1 MNSSVLTAED
11 LTIGYVHSRSDKTVI
26 AQGLNLE
33 LHTQE
38 LVCLVG
44 PNGVGKSTL
53 LRTLTGLQPKLGGNL
68 LLMGKPLEKYTSK
81 ALAQLVSVVLT
92 APVQVGNMKVRNLV
106 GLGRF
111 PYTGIFDGQ
120 SQKDEAAVQA
130 ALQMAG
136 AEGLAERFVHELSDG
151 ERQRVM
157 IARALAQEP
166 LLLVLDEP
174 TAFLDLPG
182 RIAIMQLM
190 RELAHIHGKAVLTST
205 HDLDLAMHTADK
217 LWLMSMD
224 GTITAG
230 APEDLVL
237 SGSFGTTFAQPDLH
251 FNPQTGNFEST
262 QQPVQRVVLQ
272 AEGLADIWTARAL
285 RRAGFEVLV
294 EGPADLPRVEVVKQ
308 NTRTTW
314 KLLRSG
320 VALEFDSIYALLLS
334 LSG

>member
-1 MNSSVLTAED
+1 MNSSVLTAQN
-11 LTIGYVHSRSDKTVI
+11 LTIGYVHSRSDQTVI

-33 LHTQE
+33 LDTQD

-53 LRTLTGLQPKLGGNL
+53 LRTLTGLQPKLGGIL
-68 LLMGKPLEKYTSK
+68 VLKDKPLEKYTSR

-111 PYTGIFDGQ
+111 PFTGLFD
-120 SQKDEAAVQA
+120 SRNPEDDTAVQA
-130 ALQMAG
+130 ALEMAG
-136 AEGLAERFVHELSDG
+136 AEDLEERFVHELSDG

-182 RIAIMQLM
+182 RVATMQLM
-190 RELAHIHGKAVLTST
+190 RELAHTHGKAVLAST
-205 HDLDLAMHTADK
+205 HDLDQAIHLADK
-217 LWLMSMD
+217 MWLMGRD
-224 GTITAG
+224 GAVLQG

-237 SGSFGTTFAQPDLH
+237 SGAFGTTFAQPNLQFDLES
-251 FNPQTGNFEST
+251 GSFEAKLK
-262 QQPVQRVVLQ
+262 PEQRVVLQ
-272 AEGLADIWTARAL
+272 AEGLADVWTARAL

-294 EGPADLPRVEVVKQ
+294 DGPSDLQRVEVVQ
-308 NTRTTW
+308 HNARTTW
-314 KLLRSG
+314 RLLRFG
-320 VALEFDSIYALLLS
+320 VALEFDSIYALLLG

>member
-1 MNSSVLTAED
+1 MNSMVLTAQD
-11 LTIGYVHSRSDKTVI
+11 LAIGYAHSRNENRVI

-38 LVCLVG
+38 LICLVG

-53 LRTLTGLQPKLGGNL
+53 LRTLTGLQPALGGSL
-68 LLMGKPLEKYTSK
+68 LLKGKPLQKYRSK
-81 ALAQLVSVVLT
+81 DLAQLVSVVLT
-92 APVQVGNMKVRNLV
+92 GQVQVGAMRVRNLV

-136 AEGLAERFVHELSDG
+136 AENLAERWVQELSDG

-190 RELAHIHGKAVLTST
+190 RELAHTHGKAVLTST

-237 SGSFGTTFAQPDLH
+237 SGAFGTTFAQPDLH
-251 FNPQTGNFEST
+251 FDPQTGNFEST
-262 QQPVQRVVLQ
+262 QQPHQRVVLQ

-294 EGPADLPRVEVVKQ
+294 EGPAELPRVEVI
-308 NTRTTW
+308 TRNNKATW
-314 KLLRSG
+314 RLWRAG
-320 VALEFDSIYALLLS
+320 VALEFDSIYALLLG
-334 LSG
+334 LNE

>member
-1 MNSSVLTAED
+1 
-11 LTIGYVHSRSDKTVI
+11 
-26 AQGLNLE
+26 
-33 LHTQE
+33 
-38 LVCLVG
+38 
-44 PNGVGKSTL
+44 
-53 LRTLTGLQPKLGGNL
+53 
-68 LLMGKPLEKYTSK
+68 MGKAK
-81 ALAQLVSVVLT
+81 
-92 APVQVGNMKVRNLV
+92 
-106 GLGRF
+106 
-111 PYTGIFDGQ
+111 
-120 SQKDEAAVQA
+120 KDEAAVQA

-136 AEGLAERFVHELSDG
+136 AEGLAQPFVHELSDG

-237 SGSFGTTFAQPDLH
+237 
-251 FNPQTGNFEST
+251 
-262 QQPVQRVVLQ
+262 
-272 AEGLADIWTARAL
+272 
-285 RRAGFEVLV
+285 RRIFWHHLCSA
-294 EGPADLPRVEVVKQ
+294 
-308 NTRTTW
+308 
-314 KLLRSG
+314 
-320 VALEFDSIYALLLS
+320 
-334 LSG
+334 

>member
-1 MNSSVLTAED
+1 MNSVVLTAQD
-11 LTIGYVHSRSDKTVI
+11 LTIGYVHSRTNKTVI

-53 LRTLTGLQPKLGGNL
+53 LRTLTSLQPKLSGNL
-68 LLMGKPLEKYTSK
+68 LLKGKPLEKYTSK
-81 ALAQLVSVVLT
+81 ALAKLVSVVLT
-92 APVQVGNMKVRNLV
+92 SPVQVGNMKVRNLV

-111 PYTGIFDGQ
+111 PFTGLFDIR
-120 SQKDEAAVQA
+120 SPEDDSAVQA
-130 ALQMAG
+130 ALEMAG

-182 RIAIMQLM
+182 RVATMHLM
-190 RELAHIHGKAVLTST
+190 RELAHTHGKAVLAST
-205 HDLDLAMHTADK
+205 HDLDQAMHLADK
-217 LWLMSMD
+217 MWLMGKD
-224 GTITAG
+224 GAILQG

-237 SGSFGTTFAQPDLH
+237 SGAFGTTFAQPNLQFDLK
-251 FNPQTGNFEST
+251 TGSFEAEIK
-262 QQPVQRVVLQ
+262 PEQRVVLQ

-294 EGPADLPRVEVVKQ
+294 DGPTDLPRVEVVQQ
-308 NTRTTW
+308 NARTTW
-314 KLLRSG
+314 KLLRNG
-320 VALEFDSIYALLLS
+320 VALEFDSIYALLLG
-334 LSG
+334 LSA

>member
-1 MNSSVLTAED
+1 MVLTARD
-11 LTIGYVHSRSDKTVI
+11 LTIGYVHSRNNKTVI

-68 LLMGKPLEKYTSK
+68 LLKGKPLEKYSNK

-111 PYTGIFDGQ
+111 PFTGLFD
-120 SQKDEAAVQA
+120 SRSPEDDAAVQS
-130 ALQMAG
+130 ALEMAG
-136 AEGLAERFVHELSDG
+136 AGSLAERFVHELSDG

-182 RIAIMQLM
+182 RIATMQLM
-190 RELAHIHGKAVLTST
+190 RELSHTHGKAVLAST
-205 HDLDLAMHTADK
+205 HDLDQAMHLADK
-217 LWLMSMD
+217 MWLMGKD
-224 GTITAG
+224 GAILQG

-237 SGSFGTTFAQPDLH
+237 TGAFGTTFAQPNLQFD
-251 FNPQTGNFEST
+251 FKTGSFEAEIK
-262 QQPVQRVVLQ
+262 PEQRVVLQ
-272 AEGLADIWTARAL
+272 AEGLADIWTTRAL

-294 EGPADLPRVEVVKQ
+294 DGPSDLPRVEVVQQ
-308 NTRTTW
+308 NARTTW
-314 KLLRSG
+314 KLIRNG
-320 VALEFDSIYALLLS
+320 VALEFDSIYALLLG
-334 LSG
+334 LSA

>member
-1 MNSSVLTAED
+1 MNSVVLTAQN
-11 LTIGYVHSRSDKTVI
+11 LTIGYVHSRTNKTVI

-68 LLMGKPLEKYTSK
+68 LLKGKPLEKYSNK

-111 PYTGIFDGQ
+111 PFTGLFD
-120 SQKDEAAVQA
+120 SRSPEDDAAVQS
-130 ALQMAG
+130 ALEMAG
-136 AEGLAERFVHELSDG
+136 AGSLAERFVHELSDG

-182 RIAIMQLM
+182 RIATMQLM
-190 RELAHIHGKAVLTST
+190 RELSHTHGKAVLAST
-205 HDLDLAMHTADK
+205 HDLDQAMHLADK
-217 LWLMSMD
+217 MWLMGKD
-224 GTITAG
+224 GAILQG

-237 SGSFGTTFAQPDLH
+237 TGAFGTTFAQPNLQFD
-251 FNPQTGNFEST
+251 FKTGSFEAEIK
-262 QQPVQRVVLQ
+262 PEQRVVLQ
-272 AEGLADIWTARAL
+272 AEGLADIWTTRAL

-294 EGPADLPRVEVVKQ
+294 DGPSDLPRVEVVQQ
-308 NTRTTW
+308 NARTTW
-314 KLLRSG
+314 KLIRNG
-320 VALEFDSIYALLLS
+320 VALEFDSIYALLLG
-334 LSG
+334 LSA

>member
-1 MNSSVLTAED
+1 VLTAQD
-11 LTIGYVHSRSDKTVI
+11 LTIGYVHSRTNKTII

-53 LRTLTGLQPKLGGNL
+53 LRTLTGLQPKLSGNL
-68 LLMGKPLEKYTSK
+68 VLKDKPLEKYTSRD
-81 ALAQLVSVVLT
+81 LAQLVSVVLT

-111 PYTGIFDGQ
+111 PFTGLFDSRSLQ
-120 SQKDEAAVQA
+120 DDSAVQT
-130 ALQMAG
+130 ALEMAG
-136 AEGLAERFVHELSDG
+136 AEGLAECFVHELSDG

-182 RIAIMQLM
+182 RVATMQLM
-190 RELAHIHGKAVLTST
+190 RELAHTHGKAVLAST
-205 HDLDLAMHTADK
+205 HDLDQAMHLADK
-217 LWLMSMD
+217 MWLMGRD
-224 GTITAG
+224 GAILQG

-237 SGSFGTTFAQPDLH
+237 SGAFGTTFAQPNLQFDLES
-251 FNPQTGNFEST
+251 GSFEAKLK
-262 QQPVQRVVLQ
+262 PEQRVVLQ

-294 EGPADLPRVEVVKQ
+294 DGPLDLPRVEVIQ
-308 NTRTTW
+308 HNARTTW

>member
-1 MNSSVLTAED
+1 MNSMVLTAQN
-11 LTIGYVHSRSDKTVI
+11 LAIGYAHSRNENRVI

-38 LVCLVG
+38 LICLVG

-53 LRTLTGLQPKLGGNL
+53 LRTLTGLQPALGGSL
-68 LLMGKPLEKYTSK
+68 LLKGKPLQKYRSK
-81 ALAQLVSVVLT
+81 ELAQLVSVVLT
-92 APVQVGNMKVRNLV
+92 GQVQVGAMRVRNLV

-136 AEGLAERFVHELSDG
+136 AELLAERWVQELSDG

-190 RELAHIHGKAVLTST
+190 RELAHTHGKAVLTST

-237 SGSFGTTFAQPDLH
+237 SGAFGTTFAQPDLH
-251 FNPQTGNFEST
+251 FDPQTGNFEST
-262 QQPVQRVVLQ
+262 QQPHQRVVLQ

-294 EGPADLPRVEVVKQ
+294 EGPAELPRVEVI
-308 NTRTTW
+308 TRNNKATW
-314 KLLRSG
+314 RLWRAG
-320 VALEFDSIYALLLS
+320 VALEFDSIYALLLG
-334 LSG
+334 LNE